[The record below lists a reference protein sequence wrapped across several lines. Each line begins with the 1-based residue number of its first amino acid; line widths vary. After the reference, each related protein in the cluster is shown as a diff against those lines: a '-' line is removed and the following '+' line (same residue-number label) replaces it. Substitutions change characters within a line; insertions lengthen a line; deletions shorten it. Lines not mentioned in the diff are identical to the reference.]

1 MGKLD
6 DLRQLTEGLIVMHM
20 DDKYGVNKLEEFKVN
35 LRDAIITNLILAAVC
50 VGIMYLRFRVFG
62 KQDGYYGF

>member
-20 DDKYGVNKLEEFKVN
+20 DDKYGVNLS
-35 LRDAIITNLILAAVC
+35 LIH
-50 VGIMYLRFRVFG
+50 I
-62 KQDGYYGF
+62 

>member
-1 MGKLD
+1 
-6 DLRQLTEGLIVMHM
+6 MHM
-20 DDKYGVNKLEEFKVN
+20 DDKYGVNKLENAKEEFKVN

-62 KQDGYYGF
+62 K